1 MDLFQ
6 NMAPTGLQPIIKWPG
21 GKEKELP
28 FIFRNTP
35 RYYEDYYEPFVGGGS
50 VFAAF
55 QATHYFINDI
65 STELTGLY
73 RCIATSDD
81 SFYAWLQEI
90 TDTWQAMSSFA
101 HTHRELCGQYVAYRE
116 GKLSDKEMRAYISS
130 FLKSNV
136 DELQYVLP
144 QAFEWHRDVYEHE
157 LERNLTAKVL
167 RMKKIEQEKQAMPPE
182 DVYDNIETALLASVY
197 MYFRYIYNDKKI
209 MQPVYSLAIA
219 LFVFLRNYAYSG
231 MFRYNADGDFNVPYG
246 GIAYNHKT
254 LDKKIDYY
262 KSKGLIDRFSV
273 TDVFNLDFED
283 FLRST
288 PPQPDD
294 FIFLDPPYDSTFST
308 YAQNKFR
315 QDDQRRLAS
324 YLINE
329 CKGQWMLIIKNTPF
343 IHSLYDNDRLV
354 IKSFDKKYRV
364 SFMNRNDKNA
374 EHLIIMNYR
383 L

>member
-1 MDLFQ
+1 MT
-6 NMAPTGLQPIIKWPG
+6 PTGLQPIIKWPG

-35 RYYEDYYEPFVGGGS
+35 RHYENYYEPFVGGGS
-50 VFAAF
+50 VFTAF

-73 RCIATSDD
+73 RCIATSDG
-81 SFYAWLQEI
+81 SFYTWLQEI
-90 TDTWQAMSSFA
+90 TDTWQAMLSFA
-101 HTHRELCGQYVAYRE
+101 NTHRELCGQYVAYRE
-116 GKLSDKEMRAYISS
+116 EKLTDKEMSAYILS
-130 FLKSNV
+130 FLQSHA
-136 DELQYVLP
+136 DELPYVLSR
-144 QAFEWHRDVYEHE
+144 AFEWHRDVYEKE
-157 LERNLTAKVL
+157 LARNLTAKIL
-167 RMKKIEQEKQAMPPE
+167 RMKKIEQEKWAMPSE
-182 DVYDNIETALLASVY
+182 DVHDNIQTALLASVY
-197 MYFRYIYNDKKI
+197 MYLRYIYNDKEI
-209 MQPVYSLAIA
+209 IRSVYSLGIA

-254 LDKKIDYY
+254 LDKKIAYY
-262 KSKGLIDRFSV
+262 KSKELIHRFSV
-273 TDVFNLDFED
+273 TDVFNVDFEE
-283 FLRST
+283 FLRT
-288 PPQPDD
+288 NPPGPND

-315 QDDQRRLAS
+315 QDDQRRLAD

-343 IHSLYDNDRLV
+343 IYSLYDNDRLT
-354 IKSFDKKYRV
+354 IKSFDKKYKV

-374 EHLIIMNYR
+374 QHLIIMNYR